1 MLSVLPKSNIN
12 KQVCGE
18 WQEAYASH
26 TSSHYA
32 NRSVLA
38 RDFFC
43 FGRRLIIFFCFV
55 WQEAYQ
61 RRNANRCEL
70 GRNFFNSTIQQMR
83 ILEANGESFPSRRRA
98 VEISRSESKSL
109 FSSERT
115 TALHLR
121 LQRLQPLQ
129 LQRLQDGLV
138 GLRSW
143 MRPLLL
149 LKLQPLRTKE
159 LLLPLL
165 QFLKHHKIVRDFT
178 TRQVAAPLSPP
189 LLKKIHP
196 ELVRD
201 CEQRPW
207 RARPPRMWVDFVPA
221 PTLTV
226 RGGEL

>member
-1 MLSVLPKSNIN
+1 M
-12 KQVCGE
+12 
-18 WQEAYASH
+18 
-26 TSSHYA
+26 
-32 NRSVLA
+32 
-38 RDFFC
+38 
-43 FGRRLIIFFCFV
+43 RRLQVSEGQTDLTAI
-55 WQEAYQ
+55 A
-61 RRNANRCEL
+61 NADPGGQWRIVSNRF
-70 GRNFFNSTIQQMR
+70 RVV
-83 ILEANGESFPSRRRA
+83 ARA

-121 LQRLQPLQ
+121 LQRLQALQ

-159 LLLPLL
+159 LVLPLL